1 MQNQM
6 LSATSVQKTYS
17 HPEIIFVK
25 YFTPAYFPLS
35 RHLPNIL
42 PAWFYKSAACYAY
55 MTNIIYAIMH
65 I

>member
-1 MQNQM
+1 MQTQM
-6 LSATSVQKTYS
+6 LSATSQQ
-17 HPEIIFVK
+17 EMIFVK

-55 MTNIIYAIMH
+55 MTNIIYANMH